1 MFIVTGN
8 KCCLHFIRNFGPE
21 QITTANI
28 NLWWNTICWEICL
41 VCQAKDHTISNEI
54 CSTTHT
60 HTQTYSSRDVWPV
73 PQCNVTHHGTGHKM
87 QIDVLSGKL
96 YSFTR
101 FVQCNAVSDISSSF
115 ILKITLFLLFS
126 SIFFFFFTRRRS
138 HFFVGQHGGFVT
150 HERVYTWGTVC
161 SGQPLKQRCW
171 MIGNESWSGRNF
183 VWSEVCRR
191 TSLKLNLT
199 HIFAGKDEFKSTIFT
214 ASTRMPQHRRCTK
227 RMLSMCVQ
235 RVYLFLY
242 FIAQF
247 LLSFFFSSFCCVCIR
262 PGIFAREYFYDSRV
276 FNGAFETE

>member
-73 PQCNVTHHGTGHKM
+73 PQCNVTHQGTGHKM

-115 ILKITLFLLFS
+115 ILKITLFYAVFFN
-126 SIFFFFFTRRRS
+126 FFFLHSSSF
-138 HFFVGQHGGFVT
+138 
-150 HERVYTWGTVC
+150 
-161 SGQPLKQRCW
+161 
-171 MIGNESWSGRNF
+171 
-183 VWSEVCRR
+183 
-191 TSLKLNLT
+191 
-199 HIFAGKDEFKSTIFT
+199 
-214 ASTRMPQHRRCTK
+214 
-227 RMLSMCVQ
+227 
-235 RVYLFLY
+235 
-242 FIAQF
+242 
-247 LLSFFFSSFCCVCIR
+247 SFFFLVSMAVS
-262 PGIFAREYFYDSRV
+262 
-276 FNGAFETE
+276 